1 MNAWGGFRRWGE
13 KGVGVKRDGRARM
26 LAAKRTVETGSVFS
40 DRDEV
45 KSKDCNGHVM
55 TDAIFFDFETSTSN

>member
-1 MNAWGGFRRWGE
+1 MRGFQKVRGEGGRSEKRWQ
-13 KGVGVKRDGRARM
+13 RCRM